1 MSSPFTRQDLKTVGV
16 WTLQRREFGNGEYDY
31 RIATS
36 TRPVVEL
43 HVNDRPDFKTNRM
56 VYTVEYSPRS
66 SVMDLEEAAEFVA
79 QAEYAL
85 VAATEFQQAI
95 DAAEGN

>member
-1 MSSPFTRQDLKTVGV
+1 MTTQSTYQDLKTVGV
-16 WTLQRREFGNGEYDY
+16 WTLRRREFGNGEYDY
-31 RIATS
+31 KIVTS

-43 HVNDRPDFKTNRM
+43 YVNDRLDSKTNRM
-56 VYTVEYSPRS
+56 AYTVEYSPRS
-66 SVMDLEEAAEFVA
+66 RVMDLEEAAEFVA

-95 DAAEGN
+95 DAAESN